1 MCTYYIKG
9 VIYNVEI
16 QDILGYLLGVSSR
29 FIKRKMDKELLRYSL
44 TTSQW
49 AVIKLLSK
57 EDGLTQVQIAQ
68 KLKGDKATAGSVIL
82 NLHEKQYVDKML
94 GQNDKRAYVI
104 SLTKKGRDAVE
115 EINLIAHNVTR
126 EALAGISEENQKILK
141 ASLEKIISNL
151 SEGE

>member
-9 VIYNVEI
+9 MIYNVEI

-29 FIKRKMDKELLRYSL
+29 FIKRKMDKELLGYNL

-57 EDGLTQVQIAQ
+57 EDCLTQVQIAQ

-82 NLHEKQYVDKML
+82 SLYEKKYVDKML
-94 GQNDKRAYVI
+94 GQNDRRAYVI
-104 SLTKKGRDAVE
+104 SLTAKGRDTVN
-115 EINLIAHNVTR
+115 EINLIVDKVTG
-126 EALAGISEENQKILK
+126 EALAGISEDNQKILK

-151 SEGE
+151 SEER

>member
-1 MCTYYIKG
+1 MCTYYIKE

-29 FIKRKMDKELLRYSL
+29 FIKRKMDKELLIYNL

-49 AVIKLLSK
+49 AVIKLLSN
-57 EDGLTQVQIAQ
+57 EDSLTQVQIAQ
-68 KLKGDKATAGSVIL
+68 KLKSDKATAGSVVL
-82 NLHEKQYVDKML
+82 NLYEKQYVDKML
-94 GQNDKRAYVI
+94 GKNDKRAYVI

-115 EINLIAHNVTR
+115 EINLIADKLTR
-126 EALAGISEENQKILK
+126 EALEGISQGDQKVLK
-141 ASLEKIISNL
+141 TSLEKIISNL

>member
-1 MCTYYIKG
+1 MYAYYIEE

-29 FIKRKMDKELLRYSL
+29 FIKRKMDKELLKYKL

-57 EDGLTQVQIAQ
+57 EDCLTQVQIAQ

-82 NLHEKQYVDKML
+82 NLYEKKYVDKML
-94 GQNDKRAYVI
+94 GQNDRRAYVI

-115 EINLIAHNVTR
+115 EINLIADKVTR
-126 EALAGISEENQKILK
+126 EALVGISEGDQKILK

-151 SEGE
+151 SEEE